1 MLFNPW
7 NQWKNSCWNH
17 DVSYLRCTA
26 ELYLDFR
33 KSNQLKLVEISHV
46 MAFLSTR
53 FQSYTSLKQSQSDN
67 QFKET
72 EYVTTNRMEILWD
85 DVGDPQGFV
94 PLTIHHNILS
104 KEGDS
109 AIKRHHLRD
118 STIIFWELRS
128 PFSAPLALSIFHASL
143 LSQCEK
149 GIL

>member
-1 MLFNPW
+1 
-7 NQWKNSCWNH
+7 
-17 DVSYLRCTA
+17 
-26 ELYLDFR
+26 
-33 KSNQLKLVEISHV
+33 

-85 DVGDPQGFV
+85 DIGDPMGRRRRPIGDPQGFL

-128 PFSAPLALSIFHASL
+128 PFSAPLALSIFQASL